1 MPRFARN
8 QRAQASSKALTKN
21 SSDNHDAKPAGNM
34 FSDFKLAVLFVL
46 CATVAYANH
55 IYRNRP
61 EVVKELKKGHF
72 AALWQAG
79 SDEPR
84 PADPLRRPVEDYA
97 AEVHRYFEQ
106 ENFSVLEKLV
116 ATLRAN
122 KQRLPGGEWKLTAFY
137 RGLRPNYAEQQ
148 TPGLW
153 QANLSKLDKWAKQFP
168 TSATPLIAMVDNF
181 AQFAEP
187 LQTKDDLNK
196 LPPARRQQINEG
208 VALGEQAL
216 KAADATNDNGAKD
229 PHLYATM
236 LELGRVAGWNKA
248 KFDELY
254 YEGTSVEPNYHHLHE
269 AKAAYLLPTWYG
281 TAGESEEFTQE
292 ISEEVGGAQGQQ
304 LYFLIAKNT
313 LARVP
318 KENYAL
324 TRFSLGNAKDGFQSL
339 EKSYGVDTKTLNE
352 NARLLARNGDLAG
365 ADTMFKRIGANVDAG
380 TWQGKTEFDSARASA
395 AQASGSDLG
404 MLGNYKT
411 ALMGVYGVGMILARN
426 FLGSAA
432 GPVTSVMTVGAL
444 TGVSVEYNQQEKF
457 NEIINYTREQIETL
471 AAIIERAA
479 RK

>member
-8 QRAQASSKALTKN
+8 QRGQATPQSTSKISLDKR
-21 SSDNHDAKPAGNM
+21 DARPAGNM
-34 FSDFKLAVLFVL
+34 FSDFKLFALFAL

-61 EVVKELKKGHF
+61 DVVKELKQGHF
-72 AALWQAG
+72 SALWQSG
-79 SDEPR
+79 NGTQLT
-84 PADPLRRPVEDYA
+84 ADPVRRPVEDYA

-137 RGLRPNYAEQQ
+137 RGLRPNYAEKQ
-148 TPGLW
+148 TPALW
-153 QANLSKLDKWAKQFP
+153 QANLTKLDKWAKQFP
-168 TSATPLIAMVDNF
+168 DSATPMIAMVDNF

-187 LQTKDDLNK
+187 LQTKADLNT

-208 VALGEQAL
+208 IALGEEAL
-216 KAADATNDNGAKD
+216 KAANASEAKD
-229 PHLYATM
+229 PHLYASL

-254 YEGTSVEPNYHHLHE
+254 NEGALVEPNYQHLHE

-281 TAGESEEFTQE
+281 TTGESEEFTQTVA
-292 ISEEVGGAQGQQ
+292 EEVGGAQGQQ
-304 LYFLIAKNT
+304 LYFLVTKNA
-313 LARVP
+313 LSRVP
-318 KENYAL
+318 KDSFAL

-339 EKSYGVDTKTLNE
+339 EKSFGVDTKTLNE
-352 NARLLARNGDLAG
+352 NALLLARNGDLAG
-365 ADTMFKRIGANVDAG
+365 ADTMFKRIGGNVDTG
-380 TWQGKTEFDSARASA
+380 VWQGKSEFESARSNA
-395 AQASGSDLG
+395 AQASGADPG
-404 MLGNYKT
+404 VLGNYKT
-411 ALMGVYGVGMILARN
+411 ALLGVYGVGMILARN
-426 FLGSAA
+426 LLGAAA

-479 RK
+479 KK

>member
-1 MPRFARN
+1 MPRFVRN
-8 QRAQASSKALTKN
+8 QRAQATPPPVSKASQDKQKT
-21 SSDNHDAKPAGNM
+21 HTGNM
-34 FSDFKLAVLFVL
+34 FSDFKLVALFLL
-46 CATVAYANH
+46 CALVAYANH

-72 AALWQAG
+72 AALWQG
-79 SDEPR
+79 GNDEPR

-148 TPGLW
+148 SPTLW
-153 QANLSKLDKWAKQFP
+153 QTNLTKLDKWAKQFP
-168 TSATPLIAMVDNF
+168 ASATPLIAMVDNF

-187 LQTKDDLNK
+187 LQTKADLNK

-208 VALGEQAL
+208 IALGEQAI
-216 KAADATNDNGAKD
+216 KAADATESRD
-229 PHLYATM
+229 PHLYTAM

-254 YEGTSVEPNYHHLHE
+254 HEGSQIEPTYQHLHE

-365 ADTMFKRIGANVDAG
+365 ADTMFKRIGGNVDTA
-380 TWQGKTEFDSARASA
+380 TWQGKAEFDSARASA
-395 AQASGSDLG
+395 AQTGGSDLG
-404 MLGNYKT
+404 LLGNYKT

-432 GPVTSVMTVGAL
+432 GPVTSLMTVGAL

-479 RK
+479 HK